1 MTSEWRSA
9 FADVPRYLNTATVGL
24 PPQHAVAAMRATL
37 EDWRLG
43 RLEPRSF
50 DPVVDRARAAWAH
63 IVGVSV
69 ADVAIGAAVS
79 SLVGLIAS
87 SVPDGTRVLVAEG
100 DFTSVLF
107 PFAAQ
112 AHRGVETREVPVERV
127 VESVDDTVDLI
138 AVSAVQSADGR
149 MIDVPALTEAAAA
162 HGARLLLDVTQAVGW
177 LPLDLTSVD
186 YAVCAAY
193 KWLLCPRGVAFLAVR
208 QDRLDSLTPHSAGW
222 YAGKDIW
229 ASIYGLP
236 LRLADEARRLDTSPD
251 WFAWVAAAHTL
262 EWFTEQDLAAICRH
276 NVALADSFLA
286 GLDSAPQGSAIV
298 SIDVPG
304 ASDAL
309 ARAGVATAV
318 RGGRVRA
325 SFHLYN
331 NDDDVAAAVSAL
343 SNVRA

>member
-1 MTSEWRSA
+1 VTSEWRFA

-24 PPQHAVAAMRATL
+24 PPQGAVSAMRTTL
-37 EDWRLG
+37 EDWRFG
-43 RLEPRSF
+43 RLVPTSF
-50 DPVVDRARAAWAH
+50 DPVVDRARAAWAR
-63 IVGVSV
+63 IAGV
-69 ADVAIGAAVS
+69 AAQDVAIGSAVS
-79 SLVGLIAS
+79 SLVGLIAG

-112 AHRGVETREVPVERV
+112 RHRGVQVREVPLECI

-149 MIDVPALTEAAAA
+149 MIDVPALTSTAAAY
-162 HGARLLLDVTQAVGW
+162 GARVLLDVTQAIGW
-177 LPLDLTSVD
+177 LPLDLSAVD

-208 QDRLDSLTPHSAGW
+208 PDHLASVTPHSAGW
-222 YAGKDIW
+222 YAGRDIW
-229 ASIYGLP
+229 ASIYGMP
-236 LRLADEARRLDTSPD
+236 LRLADDARRLDTSPD
-251 WFAWVAAAHTL
+251 WFAWVGAAHTL
-262 EWFTEQDLAAICRH
+262 DWLAEQDLAAICRH
-276 NVALADSFLA
+276 NLALADSFVA
-286 GLDSAPQGSAIV
+286 GLGNASQRSAIV

-309 ARAGVATAV
+309 ARAGVASAV

-331 NDDDVAAAVSAL
+331 NDEDVAATVAAL
-343 SNVRA
+343 SDARS